1 MNAPTATGT
10 DAAAPAASVRRGL
23 RSVVTAVI
31 LAVLFCVGFVWSV
44 SIGTEP
50 IGLGDIL
57 HGIVLTSSSTDSV
70 PQLVVHLIRLPRA
83 LLAAMVGGGLAV
95 AGVVMQSITRN
106 PLGAPDILGVSAGA
120 AVAVALASTIWPGLA
135 DYGLIV
141 LSFGGAALAAA
152 LVFGLA
158 RFGRGGLSPV
168 RLALAGVT
176 ISILLFSL
184 MQGILIVFSQDPSLF
199 FFWLVGGVNYAEWH
213 EVRTAAPWM
222 AIGFL
227 LAMLLAAR
235 LNVLALGDDVA
246 KGLGQ
251 NVGLTRFVGSI
262 SVVLLA
268 GAAVAVAGPV
278 AFIGLIA
285 PHIVRRLVG
294 YNHFVVIPLSLVL
307 GAAMFVYAD
316 IASRFLIE
324 GGETPSGIVTALLG
338 APLFILLARREKV
351 AS

>member
-1 MNAPTATGT
+1 
-10 DAAAPAASVRRGL
+10 
-23 RSVVTAVI
+23 VTAVL
-31 LAVLFCVGFVWSV
+31 LAVLLSVGFVWSV

-57 HGIVLTSSSTDSV
+57 HGVVLTSSSTDSV

-120 AVAVALASTIWPGLA
+120 AVAVALASTIWPEIA
-135 DYGLIV
+135 TYGLMP

-158 RFGRGGLSPV
+158 KFGRRGLSPV

-251 NVGLTRFVGSI
+251 NVGLTRFVGSV

-278 AFIGLIA
+278 AFVGLIA

-294 YNHFVVIPLSLVL
+294 SNHFVVIPLSLVL

-324 GGETPSGIVTALLG
+324 GGETPSGIVTALIG

-351 AS
+351 SA

>member
-1 MNAPTATGT
+1 MIASPAPRT
-10 DAAAPAASVRRGL
+10 DAAAAASVRRRL
-23 RSVVTAVI
+23 RALTTTAVVA
-31 LAVLFCVGFVWSV
+31 AVFCIGFVWSV

-50 IGLGDIL
+50 IGLGDIF
-57 HGIVLTSSSTDSV
+57 HGMLLTSSSTDDV

-120 AVAVALASTIWPGLA
+120 AVAVALASTIWPGIA
-135 DYGLIV
+135 SFGLIA
-141 LSFGGAALAAA
+141 LSFAGGALAAA

-184 MQGILIVFSQDPSLF
+184 MQGILVIFSSDPSLF

-222 AIGFL
+222 LIGFAI
-227 LAMLLAAR
+227 AMFLAAR

-251 NVGLTRFVGSI
+251 NVGMTRFLGAI

-307 GAAMFVYAD
+307 GAALFLYAD

-324 GGETPSGIVTALLG
+324 GGETPSGIVTALVG

-351 AS
+351 SS

>member
-1 MNAPTATGT
+1 M
-10 DAAAPAASVRRGL
+10 
-23 RSVVTAVI
+23 TAVL

-135 DYGLIV
+135 GYGLIV

-222 AIGFL
+222 VLGFA

-294 YNHFVVIPLSLVL
+294 YNHFVVIPLSLLL